1 LKRPEKKE
9 NPNKHMQNIKAWAW
23 IQAGQIC
30 AVLPCLKK
38 SILLSAA
45 DKKKFDKV

>member
-1 LKRPEKKE
+1 
-9 NPNKHMQNIKAWAW
+9 MQNIEAWAW